1 MSDEERSVETHYT
14 AADLGATIL
23 AALARMGKDIA
34 SLTAA
39 DLTQV
44 DEFHLR
50 GLKATA
56 ELARL
61 AQVAPGLHVLDVGCG
76 LGGSSRHLASEHGC
90 RVTGIDLTD
99 EYCRVATM
107 LSDRLGLSDRT
118 EFRQGNA
125 LEMPFHDGLFDLVWT
140 EHAQMNIRDK
150 AGFYGEIARVLKP
163 GGQFAF
169 HDIFQG
175 EAGEVRFPVPWAGD
189 ASISFLITPPRGAA
203 TPARLGLS
211 PRPLGGRDAFVAR
224 MAREGAAEN
233 HRRGVRPPG
242 TASPDRRQRPPHAGK
257 PPAQPGGG
265 SHRRRPVGTLQGYS
279 LAW

>member
-23 AALARMGKDIA
+23 AALSRMGKDIA

-150 AGFYGEIARVLKP
+150 AGLYGEIARVLKP

-175 EAGEVRFPVPWAGD
+175 EAGDVHFPVPWAGD
-189 ASISFLITPPRGAA
+189 PSISFLITPHEVQRFLRASGFRPVHWEDVTRSSREWLGKALRRIAA
-203 TPARLGLS
+203 VESAPLGLHLLIGANA
-211 PRPLGGRDAFVAR
+211 PLMLENLLRNLEEDRIVVAQSVL
-224 MAREGAAEN
+224 EK
-233 HRRGVRPPG
+233 
-242 TASPDRRQRPPHAGK
+242 ASP
-257 PPAQPGGG
+257 
-265 SHRRRPVGTLQGYS
+265 
-279 LAW
+279 